1 MRYYKEHRKEYLEY
15 LQAQDVLNDVV
26 NEYLVV
32 FQKTQPHSP
41 CYSGIQFSG
50 IHNKVEDYVIEVE
63 SRHLKQRAEDA
74 EKTLHLKKELL
85 DLKEEELRKSRDIYD
100 LLYTAKWI
108 DNKRVKDI
116 IRDLDLKGIYYST
129 SQIYEIIKRI
139 KKEIERV

>member
-26 NEYLVV
+26 NDYLVA

-41 CYSGIQFSG
+41 CYSGIQYSG
-50 IHNKVEDYVIEVE
+50 IVDKTADYVIEVE
-63 SRHLKQRAEDA
+63 SKHLKQRAEDA
-74 EKTLHLKKELL
+74 EKALHLKKEIL
-85 DLKEEELRKSRDIYD
+85 DLKEADLRKSRDIYD

-139 KKEIERV
+139 KKEIERA

>member
-26 NEYLVV
+26 NDYLVA

-41 CYSGIQFSG
+41 CYSGIQYSG
-50 IHNKVEDYVIEVE
+50 IVDKTADYVIEVE
-63 SRHLKQRAEDA
+63 SKHLKQRAEDA
-74 EKTLHLKKELL
+74 EKALHLKKEIL
-85 DLKEEELRKSRDIYD
+85 DLKEADLRKSRDIYD